1 MRQLL
6 TCELVC
12 QLSAA
17 VTSLEHMTS
26 QTTIDTT
33 GPGDKAPAAPSDLS
47 PASGLR
53 GHPWFT
59 LITVA
64 VGVMMVALD
73 GTIVAIANPAIQK
86 DLKASFADVQWITNG
101 YFLAL
106 AVSLITAGKLGDRFG
121 HRQTFLIGV
130 VGFAAA
136 SGAIGLSSSIAAVVT
151 FRVFQGLFGAL
162 LMPAA
167 LGLLRATF
175 PAEKLN
181 MAIGIWGM
189 VIGASTAGGP
199 ILGGVLVEHVNWQS
213 VFFINV
219 PVGAIALVLG
229 LLILLDHRAALGR
242 GPLNE
247 HSASRSFDIL
257 GIVLLSGAMF
267 CLVWALIKAPTWG
280 WGDGRTWTFIAVS
293 VVGFALFSF
302 WETKV
307 KEPLIP
313 LGLFR
318 SVPLSAGVV
327 LMVLMAIAFMGGLFF
342 VTFYLQNVHG
352 MKPIDAGLH
361 LLPLTGMMI
370 VGSPLAGAMITKLG
384 PRIPLAGGM
393 AATAIAMYGMSTL
406 QTDTGSAVMSLWF
419 ALLGLGLAPVM
430 VGATEVIVGNAP
442 MELSGVAGGLQQAA
456 MQIGGSLGTAVL
468 GAVMA
473 SKVDG
478 DLAANWKDAGLPPLT
493 PTQLDQASEAVQVG
507 VAPVA
512 KGTPEAIAA
521 KIADVAH
528 DTFISGMSLA
538 SLVACSV
545 AVVAVFVALLTKR
558 GENAEAGAGAAHI

>member
-1 MRQLL
+1 
-6 TCELVC
+6 
-12 QLSAA
+12 
-17 VTSLEHMTS
+17 MTS
-26 QTTIDTT
+26 QTTISAT
-33 GPGDKAPAAPSDLS
+33 GPGDKAPAAPSDPTPS
-47 PASGLR
+47 TGLR

-86 DLKASFADVQWITNG
+86 DLGASFADVQWITNG

-130 VGFAAA
+130 TGFALA
-136 SGAIGLSSSIAAVVT
+136 SGAIGLSHSIAFVVT
-151 FRVFQGLFGAL
+151 FRVLQGLFGAL

-181 MAIGIWGM
+181 MAIGLWGM

-219 PVGAIALVLG
+219 PVGAIALILG
-229 LLILLDHRAALGR
+229 LLILRDHRAENA
-242 GPLNE
+242 P
-247 HSASRSFDIL
+247 RSFDIL

-280 WGDGRTWTFIAVS
+280 WGSATTWTFLAVS
-293 VVGFALFSF
+293 VLGFALFAF
-302 WETKV
+302 WEQRV

-352 MKPIDAGLH
+352 MSPIDAGLH

-370 VGSPLAGAMITKLG
+370 VGSPLAGAAITKLG

-406 QTDTGSAVMSLWF
+406 TSDTGSGVMSIWF
-419 ALLGLGLAPVM
+419 ALLGFGLAPVM

-473 SKVDG
+473 SRVDS
-478 DLAANWKDAGLPPLT
+478 DLAGNWADAGLPKLT
-493 PTQLDQASEAVQVG
+493 QPQQGAAAEAVQVG

-512 KGTPEAIAA
+512 PNTPEAIAA
-521 KIADVAH
+521 KITQVAH

-538 SLVACSV
+538 CLVAAGV

>member
-1 MRQLL
+1 
-6 TCELVC
+6 
-12 QLSAA
+12 
-17 VTSLEHMTS
+17 MTS
-26 QTTIDTT
+26 QTTIDKT
-33 GPGDKAPAAPSDLS
+33 GSGGAGPAGPSDAT
-47 PASGLR
+47 PGKGLR
-53 GHPWFT
+53 GHPWLT

-73 GTIVAIANPAIQK
+73 GTIVAIANPAIGK
-86 DLKASFADVQWITNG
+86 DLGASWSDLQWITNA

-130 VGFAAA
+130 AGFAA
-136 SGAIGLSSSIAAVVT
+136 SSCAIGLSQGITAVIV

-219 PVGAIALVLG
+219 PVGVLAVVLG
-229 LLILLDHRAALGR
+229 VLILLDHRAENA
-242 GPLNE
+242 P
-247 HSASRSFDIL
+247 RSFDLL
-257 GIVLLSGAMF
+257 GIALLSGAMF
-267 CLVWALIKAPTWG
+267 CLVWALIKAPEWG
-280 WGDGRTWTFIAVS
+280 WGDLKTWAFIIAS
-293 VVGFALFSF
+293 LVGFGLFAV

-313 LGLFR
+313 LALFR

-352 MKPIDAGLH
+352 MSPIDAGLH

-370 VGSPLAGAMITKLG
+370 VGSPLAGVMITKLG

-393 AATAIAMYGMSTL
+393 AFTAIAMYGMSTL
-406 QTDTGSAVMSLWF
+406 DAHTGSGVMSVWF

-456 MQIGGSLGTAVL
+456 MQVGGSLGTAVL

-473 SKVDG
+473 SKVDSEFAG
-478 DLAANWKDAGLPPLT
+478 NWADAGLPPLT
-493 PTQLDQASEAVQVG
+493 PAQSEQATLAVQQG
-507 VAPVA
+507 AAPVPP
-512 KGTPEAIAA
+512 GTPEQIAA
-521 KIADVAH
+521 KITEVAH
-528 DTFISGMSLA
+528 TTFIDGMSLA
-538 SLVACSV
+538 SLTAAGVA
-545 AVVAVFVALLTKR
+545 AVAVFVAFLTKR

>member
-1 MRQLL
+1 
-6 TCELVC
+6 
-12 QLSAA
+12 
-17 VTSLEHMTS
+17 MTG

-33 GPGDKAPAAPSDLS
+33 GPGDGAPPAPAEQAP
-47 PASGLR
+47 ATGMR
-53 GHPWFT
+53 GHPWLT

-73 GTIVAIANPAIQK
+73 GTIVAIANPAIR
-86 DLKASFADVQWITNG
+86 DHLHATFADVQWITNA

-106 AVSLITAGKLGDRFG
+106 AVTLITAGKLGDRFG

-130 VGFAAA
+130 TGFAAA
-136 SGAIGLSSSIAAVVT
+136 SGAIGLSNSIAAVVT

-199 ILGGVLVEHVNWQS
+199 ILGGVLVQHVNWQS

-229 LLILLDHRAALGR
+229 VLILLDHRAQNA
-242 GPLNE
+242 P
-247 HSASRSFDIL
+247 RSFDVL
-257 GIVLLSGAMF
+257 GIALLSGAMF
-267 CLVWALIKAPTWG
+267 CLVWALIKAPSWG
-280 WGDGRTWTFIAVS
+280 WGAGETWGFIIAS
-293 VVGFALFSF
+293 VLLFAFFAF

-307 KEPLIP
+307 AEPLIP

-352 MKPIDAGLH
+352 MSPVDAGLH

-370 VGSPLAGAMITKLG
+370 VASPLAGAAITKLG
-384 PRIPLAGGM
+384 PRVPLAGGM

-406 QTDTGSAVMSLWF
+406 KAGTGSGVMSVWF

-473 SKVDG
+473 SKVDSALPG
-478 DLAANWKDAGLPPLT
+478 NWSHAGLPPLT
-493 PTQLDQASEAVQVG
+493 PAQLDQASEAVQAG
-507 VAPVA
+507 VAPVQ
-512 KGTPEAIAA
+512 KGIPAEIAA
-521 KIADVAH
+521 KITAVAH

-538 SLVACSV
+538 CLVAAGV
-545 AVVAVFVALLTKR
+545 AVVAVLVAFLTKR
-558 GENAEAGAGAAHI
+558 GGNAEAGAGVGHI

>member
-1 MRQLL
+1 
-6 TCELVC
+6 
-12 QLSAA
+12 
-17 VTSLEHMTS
+17 MTS
-26 QTTIDTT
+26 QTTIDKT
-33 GPGDKAPAAPSDLS
+33 GSGGAPSTPSGSAPAT
-47 PASGLR
+47 GLR

-73 GTIVAIANPAIQK
+73 GTIVAIANPAIAQ
-86 DLKASFADVQWITNG
+86 DLHASFADVQWITNA

-136 SGAIGLSSSIAAVVT
+136 SGAIGLSDTIPLVVT

-219 PVGAIALVLG
+219 PVGIVAVVLG
-229 LLILLDHRAALGR
+229 VMILLDHRAENA
-242 GPLNE
+242 P
-247 HSASRSFDIL
+247 RSFDVL
-257 GIVLLSGAMF
+257 GIALLSAAMF
-267 CLVWALIKAPTWG
+267 CLVWALIKAPEWG
-280 WGDGRTWTFIAVS
+280 WGDGKTWLFIAAS
-293 VVGFALFSF
+293 VAGFALFAF

-313 LGLFR
+313 LALFR

-352 MKPIDAGLH
+352 MSPVDAGLH

-370 VGSPLAGAMITKLG
+370 VGSPLAGALITKAG

-393 AATAIAMYGMSTL
+393 AFTALAMYGMSTL
-406 QTDTGSAVMSLWF
+406 EKGTGSGVMSLWF

-473 SKVDG
+473 SKVDN
-478 DLAANWKDAGLPPLT
+478 DLAGNWADAGLPKLT
-493 PTQLDQASEAVQVG
+493 PEQLGQASEAVQVG
-507 VAPVA
+507 VAPVT
-512 KGTPEAIAA
+512 KDMPEQLAA
-521 KIADVAH
+521 KVTEVAH

-538 SLVACSV
+538 SLVAAGVAAV
-545 AVVAVFVALLTKR
+545 AVLVAFLTKR
-558 GENAEAGAGAAHI
+558 GANAEAGAGVGHI

>member
-1 MRQLL
+1 
-6 TCELVC
+6 
-12 QLSAA
+12 
-17 VTSLEHMTS
+17 MTS

-33 GPGDKAPAAPSDLS
+33 GPGDKASTAPSGKA
-47 PASGLR
+47 PAKGLR
-53 GHPWFT
+53 GHPWVT

-73 GTIVAIANPAIQK
+73 GTIVAIANPAIAS
-86 DLKASFADVQWITNG
+86 DLGATFAEVQWITNA

-136 SGAIGLSSSIAAVVT
+136 SGAIGLSDSIALVIV

-175 PAEKLN
+175 SAEKLN

-219 PVGAIALVLG
+219 PVGVLAVVLG
-229 LLILLDHRAALGR
+229 VMILLDHRAENA
-242 GPLNE
+242 P
-247 HSASRSFDIL
+247 RSFDIL
-257 GIVLLSGAMF
+257 GIALLSAAMF
-267 CLVWALIKAPTWG
+267 CLVWALIKAPEWG
-280 WGDGRTWTFIAVS
+280 WGDGRTWTFVLAS
-293 VVGFALFSF
+293 VVGFALFAL

-313 LGLFR
+313 LALFR

-327 LMVLMAIAFMGGLFF
+327 LMVLMAIAFLGGLFF

-352 MKPIDAGLH
+352 MSPVDAGLH

-370 VGSPLAGAMITKLG
+370 VGSPLAGALITKAG
-384 PRIPLAGGM
+384 PRVPLAGGM
-393 AATAIAMYGMSTL
+393 ALTAIAMYGMSTL
-406 QTDTGSAVMSLWF
+406 DTETGGAAMSLWF

-473 SKVDG
+473 SKVES
-478 DLAANWKDAGLPPLT
+478 DLPENWAGAGLPPLT
-493 PTQLDQASEAVQVG
+493 PEQAGQASEAVQVG

-512 KGTPEAIAA
+512 QGTPEQVAA
-521 KIADVAH
+521 KITEVAH

-538 SLVACSV
+538 SLVAAGV
-545 AVVAVFVALLTKR
+545 AVVAVLVALLTKR
-558 GENAEAGAGAAHI
+558 GENAGAGAGVGHI

>member
-1 MRQLL
+1 
-6 TCELVC
+6 
-12 QLSAA
+12 
-17 VTSLEHMTS
+17 MTS
-26 QTTIDTT
+26 QTAIDTT
-33 GPGDKAPAAPSDLS
+33 GPGDKAPLAPSDQ
-47 PASGLR
+47 PPPKGLR

-73 GTIVAIANPAIQK
+73 GTIVAIANPAIAS
-86 DLKASFADVQWITNG
+86 DLGATFAEVQWITNA

-136 SGAIGLSSSIAAVVT
+136 SGAIGLSDSIALVVT

-219 PVGAIALVLG
+219 PVGVLALVLG
-229 LLILLDHRAALGR
+229 ALILLDHRAENA
-242 GPLNE
+242 P
-247 HSASRSFDIL
+247 RSFDLL
-257 GIVLLSGAMF
+257 GIALLSAAMF
-267 CLVWALIKAPTWG
+267 CLVWALIKAPEWG
-280 WGDGRTWTFIAVS
+280 WGDGKTWTFVVAS

-313 LGLFR
+313 LTLFR
-318 SVPLSAGVV
+318 SVALSAGVV

-352 MKPIDAGLH
+352 MSPIDAGLH

-384 PRIPLAGGM
+384 PRVPLAGGM

-406 QTDTGSAVMSLWF
+406 DKGTGSGLMSVWF

-473 SKVDG
+473 SKVDS
-478 DLAANWKDAGLPPLT
+478 DLPANWKDAGLPDLP
-493 PTQLDQASEAVQVG
+493 PAQWDQAFEAVQVG

-512 KGTPEAIAA
+512 KGTPEAVAA
-521 KIADVAH
+521 KITDVAH

-538 SLVACSV
+538 SLVAAGV

-558 GENAEAGAGAAHI
+558 GENAEAGAGVGHI

>member
-1 MRQLL
+1 
-6 TCELVC
+6 
-12 QLSAA
+12 
-17 VTSLEHMTS
+17 MTS
-26 QTTIDTT
+26 QTTIDKT
-33 GPGDKAPAAPSDLS
+33 GPGDSAPVAPSDAT
-47 PASGLR
+47 PGKGLR

-73 GTIVAIANPAIQK
+73 GTIVAIANPAIGK
-86 DLKASFADVQWITNG
+86 DLGASLAQLQWITNA

-136 SGAIGLSSSIAAVVT
+136 SGAIGLSDSIALVVT
-151 FRVFQGLFGAL
+151 FRVLQGLFGAL

-219 PVGAIALVLG
+219 PVGILAVALG
-229 LLILLDHRAALGR
+229 AWILLDHRAENA
-242 GPLNE
+242 P
-247 HSASRSFDIL
+247 RSFDVL
-257 GIVLLSGAMF
+257 GIALLSAAMF
-267 CLVWALIKAPTWG
+267 CLVWALIKAPEWG
-280 WGDGRTWTFIAVS
+280 WGDTKTWAFIIAS
-293 VVGFALFSF
+293 IAGFALFAV
-302 WETKV
+302 WERKV
-307 KEPLIP
+307 GEPLVP
-313 LGLFR
+313 LALFR

-352 MKPIDAGLH
+352 MGPIDAGLH

-370 VGSPLAGAMITKLG
+370 VGSPLAGAMITKVG

-393 AATAIAMYGMSTL
+393 ALTALAMYGMSTL
-406 QTDTGSAVMSLWF
+406 ETDTGSGVMSLWF

-478 DLAANWKDAGLPPLT
+478 DLEGNWKEAGLPPLT
-493 PTQLDQASEAVQVG
+493 PEQAGKASEAVQVG
-507 VAPVA
+507 AAPVPP
-512 KGTPEAIAA
+512 GTPEAIATR
-521 KIADVAH
+521 ITDVAH

-538 SLVACSV
+538 SLVAAGVAAV
-545 AVVAVFVALLTKR
+545 AVLVAFLTKR
-558 GENAEAGAGAAHI
+558 GANAEAGAGVGHI

>member
-1 MRQLL
+1 
-6 TCELVC
+6 
-12 QLSAA
+12 
-17 VTSLEHMTS
+17 MTS
-26 QTTIDTT
+26 QTTIDAT
-33 GPGDKAPAAPSDLS
+33 GPGDAAPPLESPPAA
-47 PASGLR
+47 GLR
-53 GHPWFT
+53 GHPWLT

-73 GTIVAIANPAIQK
+73 GTIVAIANPTIK
-86 DLKASFADVQWITNG
+86 EDLGATFADVQWITNG

-106 AVSLITAGKLGDRFG
+106 AVTLITAGKLGDRFG

-130 VGFAAA
+130 TGFAAA
-136 SGAIGLSSSIAAVVT
+136 SGAIGLSHSIAAVVT
-151 FRVFQGLFGAL
+151 FRVLQGLFGAL

-219 PVGAIALVLG
+219 PVGALALVLG
-229 LLILLDHRAALGR
+229 VLILRDHRAQNA
-242 GPLNE
+242 P
-247 HSASRSFDIL
+247 RSFDVL
-257 GIVLLSGAMF
+257 GIALLSGAMF

-280 WGDGRTWTFIAVS
+280 WGDGRTWLFIGAS
-293 VVGFALFSF
+293 VVLFAAFAF
-302 WETKV
+302 WETRV
-307 KEPLIP
+307 AEPLIP

-318 SVPLSAGVV
+318 SIPLSAGVV

-352 MKPIDAGLH
+352 MSPIDAGLH

-370 VGSPLAGAMITKLG
+370 VGSPLAGAAITKLG

-406 QTDTGSAVMSLWF
+406 KAGTGSGVMSVWF

-473 SKVDG
+473 SKVDS
-478 DLAANWKDAGLPPLT
+478 DLPGNWTGAGLPQLT
-493 PTQLDQASEAVQVG
+493 PGQLGKASEAVQVG
-507 VAPVA
+507 VAPVP
-512 KGTPEAIAA
+512 KGVPAQVAA
-521 KIADVAH
+521 KITEVAH
-528 DTFISGMSLA
+528 HTFISGMSLA
-538 SLVACSV
+538 SLVAAGVAAV
-545 AVVAVFVALLTKR
+545 AVLVALLTKR
-558 GENAEAGAGAAHI
+558 GANAEAGAGVGHI

>member
-1 MRQLL
+1 
-6 TCELVC
+6 
-12 QLSAA
+12 
-17 VTSLEHMTS
+17 MTD
-26 QTTIDTT
+26 QTTVDMTKS
-33 GPGDKAPAAPSDLS
+33 GDGAPVTPSDQAPS
-47 PASGLR
+47 SGLR

-59 LITVA
+59 LVTVA

-130 VGFAAA
+130 VGFGAA

-219 PVGAIALVLG
+219 PVGAIALLLG
-229 LLILLDHRAALGR
+229 LLILLDHRAENA
-242 GPLNE
+242 P
-247 HSASRSFDIL
+247 RSFDIL
-257 GIVLLSGAMF
+257 GIVLLSVSMF
-267 CLVWALIKAPTWG
+267 CLVWALIKAPAWG
-280 WGDGRTWTFIAVS
+280 WGDGRTWAFIAAS
-293 VVGFALFSF
+293 VLGFALFAF

-307 KEPLIP
+307 EEPLIP

-318 SVPLSAGVV
+318 SIPLSAGVV

-352 MKPIDAGLH
+352 MSPIDAGLH

-370 VGSPLAGAMITKLG
+370 VGSPLAGALITKLG
-384 PRIPLAGGM
+384 PRVPLAGGM

-406 QTDTGSAVMSLWF
+406 RTDTGSAAMSLWF

-473 SKVDG
+473 SKVDN
-478 DLAANWKDAGLPPLT
+478 DLPANWKDAGLPQLT
-493 PTQLDQASEAVQVG
+493 PAQLGQASEAVQVG

-528 DTFISGMSLA
+528 HTFISGMSLA
-538 SLVACSV
+538 SLVACAV

>member
-1 MRQLL
+1 
-6 TCELVC
+6 
-12 QLSAA
+12 
-17 VTSLEHMTS
+17 MTS
-26 QTTIDTT
+26 QTTLDKT
-33 GPGDKAPAAPSDLS
+33 GPGDGASPAPPSAPAK
-47 PASGLR
+47 GLR

-73 GTIVAIANPAIQK
+73 GTIVAIANPAIAK
-86 DLKASFADVQWITNG
+86 DLGATFAEVQWITNA

-106 AVSLITAGKLGDRFG
+106 AVALITAGKLGDRFG

-136 SGAIGLSSSIAAVVT
+136 SGAIGLSDSITAVIV

-219 PVGAIALVLG
+219 PVGILAVALG
-229 LLILLDHRAALGR
+229 GLILLDHRAKNA
-242 GPLNE
+242 P
-247 HSASRSFDIL
+247 RSFDLL
-257 GIVLLSGAMF
+257 GIGLLSGAMF
-267 CLVWALIKAPTWG
+267 CLVWALIKAPEWG
-280 WGDGRTWTFIAVS
+280 WGAGRTWLFVAVA
-293 VVGFALFSF
+293 VVAFVLFAF
-302 WETKV
+302 WEKRV
-307 KEPLIP
+307 REPLIP
-313 LGLFR
+313 LTLFR
-318 SVPLSAGVV
+318 SVALSAGVV
-327 LMVLMAIAFMGGLFF
+327 LMVLMAIAFLGGLFF

-352 MKPIDAGLH
+352 MTPIDAGLH

-370 VGSPLAGAMITKLG
+370 VGSPLAGVMITKVG

-393 AATAIAMYGMSTL
+393 ALTALAMYGMSTL
-406 QTDTGSAVMSLWF
+406 DTDTGSAVMSVWF

-442 MELSGVAGGLQQAA
+442 MELSGVAGGLQQSA

-473 SKVDG
+473 SKVDS
-478 DLAANWKDAGLPPLT
+478 DLAGNWAAAGLPPLT
-493 PTQLDQASEAVQVG
+493 PEQEAQASEAVQVG
-507 VAPVA
+507 GAPIA
-512 KGTPEAIAA
+512 PGTPAEVAG
-521 KIADVAH
+521 KITDVAH

-538 SLVACSV
+538 SLVAAGV
-545 AVVAVFVALLTKR
+545 AAVAILVALLTKR

>member
-1 MRQLL
+1 
-6 TCELVC
+6 
-12 QLSAA
+12 
-17 VTSLEHMTS
+17 MTS
-26 QTTIDTT
+26 QTTIDTA
-33 GPGDKAPAAPSDLS
+33 GSGDAPSAALPDRP

-86 DLKASFADVQWITNG
+86 DLGATFAQVQWITNG

-106 AVSLITAGKLGDRFG
+106 AVCLITAGKLGDRFG

-136 SGAIGLSSSIAAVVT
+136 SGAIGLSDSIGLVVT

-199 ILGGVLVEHVNWQS
+199 ILGGVLVQHVSWQS
-213 VFFINV
+213 VFFVNV
-219 PVGAIALVLG
+219 PVGLLALVLG
-229 LLILLDHRAALGR
+229 VVMLLDHRAENA
-242 GPLNE
+242 P
-247 HSASRSFDIL
+247 RSFDLL
-257 GIVLLSGAMF
+257 GIGLLSGAMF
-267 CLVWALIKAPTWG
+267 CLVWALIKAPSWG

-293 VVGFALFSF
+293 VLGFALFSF

-313 LGLFR
+313 LTLFR

-352 MKPIDAGLH
+352 MDPVDAGLH

-370 VGSPLAGAMITKLG
+370 VGSPLAGAAITKLG

-406 QTDTGSAVMSLWF
+406 KADTGSAVMSVWF

-430 VGATEVIVGNAP
+430 VGATEVIVGNAA

-478 DLAANWKDAGLPPLT
+478 DLPGNWAAAGLPKLT
-493 PTQLDQASEAVQVG
+493 DAQLAQASEAVQVG

-512 KGTPEAIAA
+512 PGTPAEIAA
-521 KIADVAH
+521 KISGVAH

-538 SLVACSV
+538 SLVAAGV
-545 AVVAVFVALLTKR
+545 AAVAILVALLTKR
-558 GENAEAGAGAAHI
+558 GENADAGAGVGHI

>member
-1 MRQLL
+1 
-6 TCELVC
+6 
-12 QLSAA
+12 
-17 VTSLEHMTS
+17 MTS
-26 QTTIDTT
+26 QTTIDAT
-33 GPGDKAPAAPSDLS
+33 GPGEEAPAAPSGAT
-47 PASGLR
+47 PGKGLR

-73 GTIVAIANPAIQK
+73 GTIVAIANPAIGD
-86 DLKASFADVQWITNG
+86 DLDASLSELQWITNA

-130 VGFAAA
+130 AGFAASSA
-136 SGAIGLSSSIAAVVT
+136 AIGLSDTISMVVV

-219 PVGAIALVLG
+219 PVGVLAVALG
-229 LLILLDHRAALGR
+229 AWILLDHRAENA
-242 GPLNE
+242 P
-247 HSASRSFDIL
+247 RSFDVL
-257 GIVLLSGAMF
+257 GIALLSAAMF
-267 CLVWALIKAPTWG
+267 CLVWALIKAPEWG
-280 WGDGRTWTFIAVS
+280 WGDAKTWAFIVAS
-293 VVGFALFSF
+293 LAGFGLFSF

-352 MKPIDAGLH
+352 MSPIDAGLH

-370 VGSPLAGAMITKLG
+370 VGSPLAGAMITKVG

-393 AATAIAMYGMSTL
+393 ALTALAMYGMSTL
-406 QTDTGSAVMSLWF
+406 EQDTGSATMSLWF

-442 MELSGVAGGLQQAA
+442 LELSGVAGGLQQAA

-473 SKVDG
+473 SKVDS
-478 DLAANWKDAGLPPLT
+478 DLEGNWKEAGLPPLT
-493 PTQLDQASEAVQVG
+493 PEQADRAAEAVQVG
-507 VAPVA
+507 AAPVA
-512 KGTPEAIAA
+512 EGTPGAIAA
-521 KIADVAH
+521 KITDVAH
-528 DTFISGMSLA
+528 DTFLSGMSLA
-538 SLVACSV
+538 SLVAAGV
-545 AVVAVFVALLTKR
+545 AVVAVLVALLTKR
-558 GENAEAGAGAAHI
+558 GENAEAGAGVGHI

>member
-1 MRQLL
+1 
-6 TCELVC
+6 
-12 QLSAA
+12 
-17 VTSLEHMTS
+17 MTS
-26 QTTIDTT
+26 QTTIETT
-33 GPGDKAPAAPSDLS
+33 GPGDAPSDPSGPAPAA
-47 PASGLR
+47 GLR

-73 GTIVAIANPAIQK
+73 GTIVAIANPAIAK
-86 DLKASFADVQWITNG
+86 DLGASFSDVQWITNS

-136 SGAIGLSSSIAAVVT
+136 SGAIGLSHTIPLVVV
-151 FRVFQGLFGAL
+151 FRVLQGVFGAL

-219 PVGAIALVLG
+219 PVGVLAVVLG
-229 LLILLDHRAALGR
+229 VLILLDHRAKNA
-242 GPLNE
+242 P
-247 HSASRSFDIL
+247 RSFDLL
-257 GIVLLSGAMF
+257 GIALLSASMF
-267 CLVWALIKAPTWG
+267 CLVWALIKAPAWG
-280 WGDGRTWTFIAVS
+280 WGDGKTWAFIVAS
-293 VVGFALFSF
+293 LVGFGLFAL

-307 KEPLIP
+307 REPLIP
-313 LGLFR
+313 LGMFR

-352 MKPIDAGLH
+352 MSPVDAGLH

-370 VGSPLAGAMITKLG
+370 VGSPLAGLLITKVG
-384 PRIPLAGGM
+384 PRVPLAGGM
-393 AATAIAMYGMSTL
+393 ALTALAMYGMSTL
-406 QTDTGSAVMSLWF
+406 EKDTGSAVMSLWF
-419 ALLGLGLAPVM
+419 AVLGLGLAPVM

-442 MELSGVAGGLQQAA
+442 LELSGVAGGLQQAA

-473 SKVDG
+473 SKVDR
-478 DLAANWKDAGLPPLT
+478 DLGGNWTSAGLPPLT
-493 PTQLDQASEAVQVG
+493 PEQLGQASEAVRVG
-507 VAPVA
+507 VAPVPE
-512 KGTPEAIAA
+512 GTPEQVGGVITR
-521 KIADVAH
+521 VAH
-528 DTFISGMSLA
+528 ETFISGMSLA
-538 SLVACSV
+538 SLTAAGVAAF
-545 AVVAVFVALLTKR
+545 AVLIALLTKR
-558 GENAEAGAGAAHI
+558 GANAEAGAGVGHI

>member
-1 MRQLL
+1 
-6 TCELVC
+6 
-12 QLSAA
+12 
-17 VTSLEHMTS
+17 MTS
-26 QTTIDTT
+26 QTTVDAT
-33 GPGDKAPAAPSDLS
+33 GPADKASATPSGPS
-47 PASGLR
+47 PAKGLR
-53 GHPWFT
+53 GHPWLT
-59 LITVA
+59 LISVA
-64 VGVMMVALD
+64 IGVMMVALD
-73 GTIVAIANPAIQK
+73 GTIVAIANPAIAK
-86 DLKASFADVQWITNG
+86 DLGASFADVQWITNA

-106 AVSLITAGKLGDRFG
+106 AVTLITAGKLGDRFG

-136 SGAIGLSSSIAAVVT
+136 SGVIGLSDSIALVVT

-199 ILGGVLVEHVNWQS
+199 ILGGLLVQHVSWQS

-219 PVGAIALVLG
+219 PVGVVAVVLG
-229 LLILLDHRAALGR
+229 ALILTDHRAKNA
-242 GPLNE
+242 P
-247 HSASRSFDIL
+247 RSFDIL
-257 GIVLLSGAMF
+257 GIALLSAAMF
-267 CLVWALIKAPTWG
+267 CLVWALIKAPAWG
-280 WGDGRTWTFIAVS
+280 WGDGLTWTFLAAS
-293 VVGFALFSF
+293 VLGFALFAF

-307 KEPLIP
+307 REPLVP

-327 LMVLMAIAFMGGLFF
+327 LMVLMAIAFLGGLFF

-352 MKPIDAGLH
+352 MSPVDAGLH

-370 VGSPLAGAMITKLG
+370 VGSPLAGVLITKTG
-384 PRIPLAGGM
+384 PRLPLAGGM
-393 AATAIAMYGMSTL
+393 ALTAISMYGMSTL
-406 QTDTGSAVMSLWF
+406 DTGTGSAVMSLWF
-419 ALLGLGLAPVM
+419 AGLGLGLAPVM

-473 SKVDG
+473 SKVDN
-478 DLAANWKDAGLPPLT
+478 DLAGNWADAKLPPLT
-493 PTQLDQASEAVQVG
+493 EGQLEQASQSVQQG
-507 VAPVA
+507 AAPVP
-512 KGTPEAIAA
+512 KGTPAELAA

-538 SLVACSV
+538 CLVAAGV
-545 AVVAVFVALLTKR
+545 ALVAVFVALLTKR
-558 GENAEAGAGAAHI
+558 GINADAAGPGAGHI

>member
-1 MRQLL
+1 
-6 TCELVC
+6 
-12 QLSAA
+12 
-17 VTSLEHMTS
+17 MTS

-33 GPGDKAPAAPSDLS
+33 GPGDGIPVAPSEQQPS
-47 PASGLR
+47 KGLR

-73 GTIVAIANPAIQK
+73 GTIVAIANPEIQK
-86 DLKASFADVQWITNG
+86 DLGASFADVQWITNG

-106 AVSLITAGKLGDRFG
+106 AVTLITAGKLGDRFG
-121 HRQTFLIGV
+121 HRQTFLVGV
-130 VGFAAA
+130 VGFALA
-136 SGAIGLSSSIAAVVT
+136 SGIIGLSDSIPMVVT

-181 MAIGIWGM
+181 MALGIWGM

-213 VFFINV
+213 VFFVNV
-219 PVGAIALVLG
+219 PVGILAVALG
-229 LLILLDHRAALGR
+229 AWMLLDHRAENA
-242 GPLNE
+242 P
-247 HSASRSFDIL
+247 RSFDIL
-257 GIVLLSGAMF
+257 GIALLSAAMF
-267 CLVWALIKAPTWG
+267 CLVWALIKAPDWG
-280 WGDGRTWTFIAVS
+280 WGGGMTWAFLGAS
-293 VVGFALFSF
+293 VLGFALFAL
-302 WETKV
+302 WETRV

-318 SVPLSAGVV
+318 SVPVSAGVV
-327 LMVLMAIAFMGGLFF
+327 LMILMAIAFMGGLFF

-352 MKPIDAGLH
+352 MTPIDAGLH

-370 VGSPLAGAMITKLG
+370 VGSPLAGVLITKAG
-384 PRIPLAGGM
+384 PRVPLAGGM
-393 AATAIAMYGMSTL
+393 ALTAIAMYGMSTL
-406 QTDTGSAVMSLWF
+406 DTDTGSAVMSLWF

-430 VGATEVIVGNAP
+430 VGATEVIVGNSP

-473 SKVDG
+473 SKVG
-478 DLAANWKDAGLPPLT
+478 SDLPGNWKEAGLPPLT
-493 PTQLDQASEAVQVG
+493 EAQLDQASEAVQVG
-507 VAPVA
+507 MAPVA
-512 KGTPEAIAA
+512 KGTPEEIAA
-521 KIADVAH
+521 KVTEVAH
-528 DTFISGMSLA
+528 DTFISGMGLA
-538 SLVACSV
+538 SLVAAGVAGV
-545 AVVAVFVALLTKR
+545 AVLVAFLTKR
-558 GENAEAGAGAAHI
+558 GENAEAGAGIGHI

>member
-1 MRQLL
+1 
-6 TCELVC
+6 
-12 QLSAA
+12 
-17 VTSLEHMTS
+17 MTS
-26 QTTIDTT
+26 QTTIDKT
-33 GPGDKAPAAPSDLS
+33 GPGDKAPSAPSDAA
-47 PASGLR
+47 PAKGLR

-86 DLKASFADVQWITNG
+86 DLGATFAQVQWITNG

-106 AVSLITAGKLGDRFG
+106 AVCLITAGKLGDRFG

-136 SGAIGLSSSIAAVVT
+136 SGAIGLSSSIGLVVA
-151 FRVFQGLFGAL
+151 FRVLQGLFGAL

-199 ILGGVLVEHVNWQS
+199 ILGGVLVEHVSWQS

-219 PVGAIALVLG
+219 PVGILAVVLG
-229 LLILLDHRAALGR
+229 IVILLDHRAENA
-242 GPLNE
+242 P
-247 HSASRSFDIL
+247 RSFDIL
-257 GIVLLSGAMF
+257 GIALLSGAMF
-267 CLVWALIKAPTWG
+267 CLVWALIKAPEWG
-280 WGDGRTWTFIAVS
+280 WGAGQTWLFVAAS
-293 VVGFALFSF
+293 VVGFALFAI
-302 WETKV
+302 WEKRV

-318 SVPLSAGVV
+318 SVPLSAGVI

-352 MKPIDAGLH
+352 MSPIDAGLH

-370 VGSPLAGAMITKLG
+370 VGSPLAGAMITKFG
-384 PRIPLAGGM
+384 PRVPLAGGM
-393 AATAIAMYGMSTL
+393 ACVAIAMFGMSTL
-406 QTDTGSAVMSLWF
+406 ETDTGSGIMSLWF
-419 ALLGLGLAPVM
+419 AMLGFGLAPVM
-430 VGATEVIVGNAP
+430 VGATEVIVGHAP

-473 SKVDG
+473 SKVDS
-478 DLAANWKDAGLPPLT
+478 DLAGNWADAGLPQLT
-493 PTQLDQASEAVQVG
+493 PEQQAQASEAVQVG

-512 KGTPEAIAA
+512 KGTPEEIAA
-521 KIADVAH
+521 KITDVAH

-538 SLVACSV
+538 SLVAAGV
-545 AVVAVFVALLTKR
+545 AVVAVLVAFLTKR

>member
-1 MRQLL
+1 
-6 TCELVC
+6 
-12 QLSAA
+12 
-17 VTSLEHMTS
+17 MTS
-26 QTTIDTT
+26 QTTIDKT
-33 GPGDKAPAAPSDLS
+33 GPEDKTPDSPLDRAPST
-47 PASGLR
+47 GLR

-73 GTIVAIANPAIQK
+73 GTIVAIANPAIAK
-86 DLKASFADVQWITNG
+86 DLGATFADVQWITNA

-130 VGFAAA
+130 TGFAAA
-136 SGAIGLSSSIAAVVT
+136 SGAIGLSHSIALVVT

-199 ILGGVLVEHVNWQS
+199 ILGGLLVQHVSWQS

-219 PVGAIALVLG
+219 PVGLIALVLG
-229 LLILLDHRAALGR
+229 LLILLDHRAENA
-242 GPLNE
+242 P
-247 HSASRSFDIL
+247 RSFDVL

-267 CLVWALIKAPTWG
+267 CLVWALIKAPAWG
-280 WGDGRTWTFIAVS
+280 WGDGKTWLFLVLS
-293 VVGFALFSF
+293 VLGFGLFSF
-302 WETKV
+302 WETRV

-313 LGLFR
+313 LALFR

-342 VTFYLQNVHG
+342 VTFYLQSVHG
-352 MKPIDAGLH
+352 MSPVDAGLH

-370 VGSPLAGAMITKLG
+370 VGSPLAGLAITKLG
-384 PRIPLAGGM
+384 PRIPLASGM

-406 QTDTGSAVMSLWF
+406 EADTSSGVMSVWF
-419 ALLGLGLAPVM
+419 ALLGFGLAPVM

-456 MQIGGSLGTAVL
+456 MQVGGSLGTAVL

-473 SKVDG
+473 SKVDS
-478 DLAANWKDAGLPPLT
+478 DLPGNWTDAKLPPLT
-493 PTQLDQASEAVQVG
+493 PAQLDQASEAVRVG
-507 VAPVA
+507 VAPVT
-512 KGTPEAIAA
+512 KDTPAAIAA
-521 KIADVAH
+521 QITDVAH
-528 DTFISGMSLA
+528 ETFISGMSLA
-538 SLVACSV
+538 CLVAAGV

-558 GENAEAGAGAAHI
+558 GENAEAGAGVGHI

>member
-1 MRQLL
+1 MP
-6 TCELVC
+6 E
-12 QLSAA
+12 A
-17 VTSLEHMTS
+17 SLES
-26 QTTIDTT
+26 
-33 GPGDKAPAAPSDLS
+33 PPAA
-47 PASGLR
+47 GLR
-53 GHPWFT
+53 GHPWLT

-73 GTIVAIANPAIQK
+73 GTIVAIANPTIK
-86 DLKASFADVQWITNG
+86 EDLGATFADVQWITNG

-106 AVSLITAGKLGDRFG
+106 AVTLITAGKLGDRFG

-130 VGFAAA
+130 TGFAAA
-136 SGAIGLSSSIAAVVT
+136 SGAIGLSHSIAAVVT

-219 PVGAIALVLG
+219 PVGALALLLG
-229 LLILLDHRAALGR
+229 LLILLDHRA
-242 GPLNE
+242 E
-247 HSASRSFDIL
+247 SAPRSFDLL
-257 GIVLLSGAMF
+257 GIALLSGAMF

-280 WGDGRTWTFIAVS
+280 WGDGKTWLFIAAS
-293 VVGFALFSF
+293 VVFFAVFSF
-302 WETKV
+302 WETRV
-307 KEPLIP
+307 EEPLIP

-318 SVPLSAGVV
+318 SIPLSAGVV

-352 MKPIDAGLH
+352 MSPINAGLH

-370 VGSPLAGAMITKLG
+370 VGSPLAGAAITKLG

-393 AATAIAMYGMSTL
+393 AATAVAMYGMSTL
-406 QTDTGSAVMSLWF
+406 KAGTGSGVMSIWF

-478 DLAANWKDAGLPPLT
+478 DLAGNWTGAGLPQLT
-493 PTQLDQASEAVQVG
+493 PDQLHKASEAVQVG
-507 VAPVA
+507 VAPVP
-512 KGTPEAIAA
+512 KGVPEQTAA
-521 KIADVAH
+521 KITEVAH
-528 DTFISGMSLA
+528 HTFVSGMSLA
-538 SLVACSV
+538 SLVAAGVAAV
-545 AVVAVFVALLTKR
+545 AVLVALLTKR
-558 GENAEAGAGAAHI
+558 GANAEAGAGAGHI

>member
-1 MRQLL
+1 
-6 TCELVC
+6 
-12 QLSAA
+12 
-17 VTSLEHMTS
+17 MTS

-33 GPGDKAPAAPSDLS
+33 GSGDKAPAALPDRP
-47 PASGLR
+47 PAPGLR

-86 DLKASFADVQWITNG
+86 DLGATFAQVQWITNG

-136 SGAIGLSSSIAAVVT
+136 SGAIGLSDSIGLVVT

-199 ILGGVLVEHVNWQS
+199 ILGGVLVQHVSWQS

-229 LLILLDHRAALGR
+229 VVMLLDHRAENA
-242 GPLNE
+242 P
-247 HSASRSFDIL
+247 RSFDLL
-257 GIVLLSGAMF
+257 GIGLLSGAMF
-267 CLVWALIKAPTWG
+267 CLVWALIKAPSWG
-280 WGDGRTWTFIAVS
+280 WGDGKTWTFIAAS
-293 VVGFALFSF
+293 VLGFALFSF
-302 WETKV
+302 WETRV

-352 MKPIDAGLH
+352 MDPVDAGLH

-370 VGSPLAGAMITKLG
+370 VGSPLAGAAITKLG

-406 QTDTGSAVMSLWF
+406 KADTGSALMSLWF

-478 DLAANWKDAGLPPLT
+478 DLPGNWAAAGLPKLT
-493 PTQLDQASEAVQVG
+493 DAQLAQASEAVQVG

-512 KGTPEAIAA
+512 KGTPAEIAA
-521 KIADVAH
+521 KISDVAH

-538 SLVACSV
+538 SLVAAGV
-545 AVVAVFVALLTKR
+545 AAVAILVALFTKR
-558 GENAEAGAGAAHI
+558 GENAGADAGVGHI

>member
-1 MRQLL
+1 
-6 TCELVC
+6 
-12 QLSAA
+12 
-17 VTSLEHMTS
+17 MTS
-26 QTTIDTT
+26 QTTIDAK
-33 GPGDKAPAAPSDLS
+33 GPGDGAPAGRSDHGPS
-47 PASGLR
+47 AGLR

-73 GTIVAIANPAIQK
+73 GTIVAIANPAIAK
-86 DLKASFADVQWITNG
+86 DLGATFAEVQWITNA

-136 SGAIGLSSSIAAVVT
+136 SGAIGLSDSIALVVT

-199 ILGGVLVEHVNWQS
+199 ILGGVLVEHVSWQS

-219 PVGAIALVLG
+219 PVGALALVLG
-229 LLILLDHRAALGR
+229 VLILLDHRAANA
-242 GPLNE
+242 P
-247 HSASRSFDIL
+247 RSFDLL
-257 GIVLLSGAMF
+257 GIALLSGAMF

-280 WGDGRTWTFIAVS
+280 WGDGTTWLFIVVS
-293 VVGFALFSF
+293 LAGFALFAF
-302 WETKV
+302 WETRV

-313 LGLFR
+313 LKLFR

-352 MKPIDAGLH
+352 MSPIDAGLH

-384 PRIPLAGGM
+384 PRVPLAGGM
-393 AATAIAMYGMSTL
+393 LCTAVAMYGMSTL
-406 QTDTGSAVMSLWF
+406 DTGTGSAVMSLWF

-478 DLAANWKDAGLPPLT
+478 DLPGNWKDAGLPPLT
-493 PTQLDQASEAVQVG
+493 PGQLDQASEAVQVG
-507 VAPVA
+507 VAPVQPNM
-512 KGTPEAIAA
+512 PEAIAA
-521 KIADVAH
+521 KITDVAH

-538 SLVACSV
+538 SLVAAGV

-558 GENAEAGAGAAHI
+558 GVNAEAGAGVGHI

>member
-1 MRQLL
+1 
-6 TCELVC
+6 
-12 QLSAA
+12 
-17 VTSLEHMTS
+17 MTG
-26 QTTIDTT
+26 QTTIDKT
-33 GPGDKAPAAPSDLS
+33 GPGDGAPLTPSDPAPAQ
-47 PASGLR
+47 GLR

-59 LITVA
+59 LLTVA

-73 GTIVAIANPAIQK
+73 GTIVAIANPAIGA
-86 DLKASFADVQWITNG
+86 DLKASREDLQWITNG

-106 AVSLITAGKLGDRFG
+106 AVTLITAGKLGDRFG

-136 SGAIGLSSSIAAVVT
+136 SGAIGLSSSIGAVIA
-151 FRVFQGLFGAL
+151 FRVLQGLFGAL

-167 LGLLRATF
+167 LGLLRAAF

-199 ILGGVLVEHVNWQS
+199 VLGGVLVENVSWQS

-219 PVGAIALVLG
+219 PVGVLALVLG
-229 LLILLDHRAALGR
+229 VLILLDHRAENA
-242 GPLNE
+242 P
-247 HSASRSFDIL
+247 RSFDLL
-257 GIVLLSGAMF
+257 GIALLSAAMF
-267 CLVWALIKAPTWG
+267 CLVWAVIKAPEWG
-280 WGDGRTWTFIAVS
+280 WGDGQTWTFIGAS
-293 VVGFALFSF
+293 LLGFALFAF
-302 WETKV
+302 WELRV
-307 KEPLIP
+307 REPLIP
-313 LGLFR
+313 LALFR
-318 SVPLSAGVV
+318 SVALSAGVV

-352 MKPIDAGLH
+352 MGPIDAGLH

-370 VGSPLAGAMITKLG
+370 VGSPLAGALITKLG
-384 PRIPLAGGM
+384 PRVPLAGGM
-393 AATAIAMYGMSTL
+393 AVTAIAMYGMSTL
-406 QTDTGSAVMSLWF
+406 EADTGSGVMSIWF
-419 ALLGLGLAPVM
+419 ALLGFGLAPVM

-473 SKVDG
+473 SKVDS
-478 DLAANWKDAGLPPLT
+478 DLAGNWADAGLPPLA
-493 PTQLDQASEAVQVG
+493 PEQLDQASEAVQLG
-507 VAPVA
+507 VAPIA
-512 KGTPEAIAA
+512 PGTPEPLVT
-521 KIADVAH
+521 KITDVAH

-538 SLVACSV
+538 SLVAAGVAGV
-545 AVVAVFVALLTKR
+545 AVLVALLTKR
-558 GENAEAGAGAAHI
+558 GANAEAGAGAAHI

>member
-1 MRQLL
+1 M
-6 TCELVC
+6 
-12 QLSAA
+12 
-17 VTSLEHMTS
+17 
-26 QTTIDTT
+26 
-33 GPGDKAPAAPSDLS
+33 
-47 PASGLR
+47 R
-53 GHPWFT
+53 GHPWLT

-73 GTIVAIANPAIQK
+73 GTIVAIANPAIGD
-86 DLKASFADVQWITNG
+86 DLKASWSDLQWITNA

-130 VGFAAA
+130 AGFAASSA
-136 SGAIGLSSSIAAVVT
+136 AIGLSQGITMVIV

-219 PVGAIALVLG
+219 PVGVLAVALGVW
-229 LLILLDHRAALGR
+229 ILLDHRAENA
-242 GPLNE
+242 P
-247 HSASRSFDIL
+247 RSFDLL
-257 GIVLLSGAMF
+257 GIALLSAAVF
-267 CLVWALIKAPTWG
+267 CLVWAIIKAPEWG
-280 WGDGRTWTFIAVS
+280 WGDTGVWAFIIAS
-293 VVGFALFSF
+293 LASFGFFAY

-327 LMVLMAIAFMGGLFF
+327 LMVLMAISFMGGLFF
-342 VTFYLQNVHG
+342 VTFYLQGVRG
-352 MKPIDAGLH
+352 LGPVDAGLH

-370 VGSPLAGAMITKLG
+370 VGSPLAGAMITKVG
-384 PRIPLAGGM
+384 PRVPLAGGM
-393 AATAIAMYGMSTL
+393 ALTALAMYGMSTL
-406 QTDTGSAVMSLWF
+406 DTNTGSGVMSLWF

-442 MELSGVAGGLQQAA
+442 LELSGVAGGLQQSA
-456 MQIGGSLGTAVL
+456 MQVGGSLGTAVL

-473 SKVDG
+473 SKVDS
-478 DLAANWKDAGLPPLT
+478 DLPGNWTDAGLPPLA
-493 PTQLDQASEAVQVG
+493 PEQLEGAATAVQKG
-507 VAPVA
+507 GAPVPP
-512 KGTPEAIAA
+512 GTPEAIAT
-521 KIADVAH
+521 KITDVAH
-528 DTFISGMSLA
+528 DTFVSGMSAA
-538 SLVACSV
+538 SLVAAGVAAV
-545 AVVAVFVALLTKR
+545 AVLVAFLTKR
-558 GENAEAGAGAAHI
+558 GENTGAGAGAAHI

>member
-1 MRQLL
+1 
-6 TCELVC
+6 
-12 QLSAA
+12 
-17 VTSLEHMTS
+17 MTS
-26 QTTIDTT
+26 QTTIDKT
-33 GPGDKAPAAPSDLS
+33 GPGDGASAPSGPAPAK
-47 PASGLR
+47 GLR

-73 GTIVAIANPAIQK
+73 GTIVAIANPAIK
-86 DLKASFADVQWITNG
+86 DDLKASFADVQWITNG

-130 VGFAAA
+130 VGFAVA
-136 SGAIGLSSSIAAVVT
+136 SGLIGMSGSIALVVA
-151 FRVFQGLFGAL
+151 FRVLQGLFGAL

-199 ILGGVLVEHVNWQS
+199 ILGGVLVEHVSWQS

-219 PVGAIALVLG
+219 PVGVLAVVLG
-229 LLILLDHRAALGR
+229 ALILLDHRAENA
-242 GPLNE
+242 P
-247 HSASRSFDIL
+247 RSFDL
-257 GIVLLSGAMF
+257 PGIALLSGAMF
-267 CLVWALIKAPTWG
+267 CLVWGIIKAPPSEWG
-280 WGDGRTWTFIAVS
+280 WGDGRTWAFLGAS
-293 VVGFALFSF
+293 VVGFALFTF

-318 SVPLSAGVV
+318 SVSLSAGVV

-352 MKPIDAGLH
+352 MGPVDAGLH

-393 AATAIAMYGMSTL
+393 AVTALAMWGMSTL
-406 QTDTGSAVMSLWF
+406 KEDTGSGVMSLWF

-468 GAVMA
+468 GAVMV
-473 SKVDG
+473 SKVDS
-478 DLAANWKDAGLPPLT
+478 DLPGNWADAGLPPLN
-493 PTQLDQASEAVQVG
+493 PEQQAQASEAIQAG
-507 VAPVA
+507 VAPVPP
-512 KGTPEAIAA
+512 GTPPEVAA
-521 KIADVAH
+521 KITDVAH

-538 SLVACSV
+538 SLVAAGV
-545 AVVAVFVALLTKR
+545 AVVAVLVAFLTKR
-558 GENAEAGAGAAHI
+558 GENAQAGAGAAHI

>member
-1 MRQLL
+1 
-6 TCELVC
+6 
-12 QLSAA
+12 
-17 VTSLEHMTS
+17 MTS
-26 QTTIDTT
+26 QTTISAT
-33 GPGDKAPAAPSDLS
+33 GPGDKAPATPSDPTPS
-47 PASGLR
+47 TGLR

-86 DLKASFADVQWITNG
+86 DLGASFADVQWITNG

-130 VGFAAA
+130 SGFALA
-136 SGAIGLSSSIAAVVT
+136 SGAIGLSHSIAFVVT
-151 FRVFQGLFGAL
+151 FRVLQGLFGAL

-181 MAIGIWGM
+181 MAIGLWGM

-219 PVGAIALVLG
+219 PVGAIALILG
-229 LLILLDHRAALGR
+229 LLILRDHRAENA
-242 GPLNE
+242 P
-247 HSASRSFDIL
+247 RSFDIL

-280 WGDGRTWTFIAVS
+280 WGSGTTWTFLAVS
-293 VVGFALFSF
+293 VLGFALFAF
-302 WETKV
+302 WEQKV
-307 KEPLIP
+307 AEPLIP

-352 MKPIDAGLH
+352 MSPIDAGLH

-370 VGSPLAGAMITKLG
+370 VGSPLAGAAITKLG

-406 QTDTGSAVMSLWF
+406 TSNTGSGVMSIWF
-419 ALLGLGLAPVM
+419 ALLGFGLAPVM

-473 SKVDG
+473 SRVDS
-478 DLAANWKDAGLPPLT
+478 DLAGNWTDAGLPKLT
-493 PTQLDQASEAVQVG
+493 QPQLDAAAEAVQVG

-512 KGTPEAIAA
+512 PNTPETIAA
-521 KIADVAH
+521 KITTVAH

-538 SLVACSV
+538 CLVAAGV

>member
-1 MRQLL
+1 
-6 TCELVC
+6 
-12 QLSAA
+12 
-17 VTSLEHMTS
+17 MTG
-26 QTTIDTT
+26 QITVE
-33 GPGDKAPAAPSDLS
+33 KAPRDPQGSVPAP
-47 PASGLR
+47 AKGLR
-53 GHPWFT
+53 GHPWLT
-59 LITVA
+59 LFAVA
-64 VGVMMVALD
+64 IGVMMVALD
-73 GTIVAIANPAIQK
+73 GTIVAIANPVIAR
-86 DLKASFADVQWITNG
+86 DLGATFADVQWITNG

-106 AVSLITAGKLGDRFG
+106 AVTLITAGKLGDRFG

-136 SGAIGLSSSIAAVVT
+136 SGAIGLSDSIALVVT
-151 FRVFQGLFGAL
+151 FRVLQGLFGAL

-199 ILGGVLVEHVNWQS
+199 ILGGLLVEHVSWQS
-213 VFFINV
+213 VFFINL
-219 PVGAIALVLG
+219 PVGVIALVLG
-229 LLILLDHRAALGR
+229 VLILKDHRADNA
-242 GPLNE
+242 PK
-247 HSASRSFDIL
+247 SFDIL
-257 GIVLLSGAMF
+257 GILLLSGAMF
-267 CLVWALIKAPTWG
+267 CLVWALIKAPAWG
-280 WGDGRTWTFIAVS
+280 WGAGSTWGFVAAS
-293 VVGFALFSF
+293 VVCFALFAF

-307 KEPLIP
+307 EEPLVP
-313 LGLFR
+313 LKLFR
-318 SVPLSAGVV
+318 SVPLAAGTV

-352 MKPIDAGLH
+352 MSPVDSGLH

-370 VGSPLAGAMITKLG
+370 VGSPLAGALITKAG

-393 AATAIAMYGMSTL
+393 VLTAVAMYGMSTL
-406 QTDTGSAVMSLWF
+406 ATDTGSLTMSVWF

-473 SKVDG
+473 SKVDN
-478 DLAANWKDAGLPPLT
+478 DLAGNWADAGLPPL
-493 PTQLDQASEAVQVG
+493 PPAQMEQASEAVQVG
-507 VAPVA
+507 VAPL
-512 KGTPEAIAA
+512 TPETPPAIVGT
-521 KIADVAH
+521 ITDVAH
-528 DTFISGMSLA
+528 NTFISGMGLA
-538 SLVACSV
+538 CLVAAGVAAV
-545 AVVAVFVALLTKR
+545 AVLVALLTKR
-558 GENAEAGAGAAHI
+558 GTNAEAGAGAAHI

>member
-1 MRQLL
+1 M
-6 TCELVC
+6 
-12 QLSAA
+12 
-17 VTSLEHMTS
+17 
-26 QTTIDTT
+26 
-33 GPGDKAPAAPSDLS
+33 
-47 PASGLR
+47 R
-53 GHPWFT
+53 GHPWLT

-86 DLKASFADVQWITNG
+86 DLGATFAEVQWITNG

-136 SGAIGLSSSIAAVVT
+136 SGAIGLSDSIAFVVV
-151 FRVFQGLFGAL
+151 FRVLQGLFGAL

-219 PVGAIALVLG
+219 PVGVLAVVLG
-229 LLILLDHRAALGR
+229 VLILLDHRAENA
-242 GPLNE
+242 P
-247 HSASRSFDIL
+247 RSFDIL
-257 GIVLLSGAMF
+257 GIALLSTAVF
-267 CLVWALIKAPTWG
+267 CLVWALIKAPPSEWG
-280 WGDGRTWTFIAVS
+280 WGDVKTLTFLGAS
-293 VVGFALFSF
+293 VLCFALFGF

-313 LGLFR
+313 LALFR
-318 SVPLSAGVV
+318 SVALSAGVV

-352 MKPIDAGLH
+352 MSPIDAGLH

-384 PRIPLAGGM
+384 PRVPLAGGM
-393 AATAIAMYGMSTL
+393 AFTAIAMYGMSTL
-406 QTDTGSAVMSLWF
+406 ETDTGSGIMSLWF

-473 SKVDG
+473 SKVNS
-478 DLAANWKDAGLPPLT
+478 DLAGNWEKAGLPPLT
-493 PTQLDQASEAVQVG
+493 PEQEHQASEAVQVG
-507 VAPVA
+507 VPPVA
-512 KGTPEAIAA
+512 PGTPDAIAA
-521 KIADVAH
+521 KITGVAH
-528 DTFISGMSLA
+528 DTFISGMSAA
-538 SLVACSV
+538 SLVAAGV
-545 AVVAVFVALLTKR
+545 AVAAVLVAFLTKR

>member
-1 MRQLL
+1 
-6 TCELVC
+6 
-12 QLSAA
+12 
-17 VTSLEHMTS
+17 MTS
-26 QTTIDTT
+26 QTAIDTT
-33 GPGDKAPAAPSDLS
+33 GPGDKASALSDPA
-47 PASGLR
+47 PAKGLR

-86 DLKASFADVQWITNG
+86 DLGASFADVQWITNG

-130 VGFAAA
+130 TGFAAA
-136 SGAIGLSSSIAAVVT
+136 SGAIGLSDSIAMVVT

-219 PVGAIALVLG
+219 PVGALALILG
-229 LLILLDHRAALGR
+229 LIILLDHRAKNA
-242 GPLNE
+242 P
-247 HSASRSFDIL
+247 RSFDIP
-257 GIVLLSGAMF
+257 GIVLLSAAMF
-267 CLVWALIKAPTWG
+267 CLVWALIKAPAWG
-280 WGDGRTWTFIAVS
+280 WGDGMTWTFIAAS
-293 VVGFALFSF
+293 VLGFALFSF

-313 LGLFR
+313 LGMFR
-318 SVPLSAGVV
+318 SVALSAGVV

-352 MKPIDAGLH
+352 MSPIDAGLH

-370 VGSPLAGAMITKLG
+370 VGSPLAGALITKLG
-384 PRIPLAGGM
+384 PRVPLAGGM
-393 AATAIAMYGMSTL
+393 LATAIAMYGMSTL
-406 QTDTGSAVMSLWF
+406 EAGTGSATMSLWF

-473 SKVDG
+473 SKVDH
-478 DLAANWKDAGLPPLT
+478 DLAGNWQAAGLQPLT
-493 PTQLDQASEAVQVG
+493 SAQAAQASEAVQVG
-507 VAPVA
+507 VAPVQ
-512 KGTPEAIAA
+512 KGTPADIAA
-521 KIADVAH
+521 KITSVAH

-538 SLVACSV
+538 CLVAAGVAAV
-545 AVVAVFVALLTKR
+545 AVLVALLTKR
-558 GENAEAGAGAAHI
+558 GENAEPGTSAGHI